1 MTHSQ
6 STGNTI
12 ERDIQAALDAN
23 DYQKLAEDRD
33 SFGRLTARYL
43 ATGDLWGANL
53 MAGHFASA
61 DKAIEE
67 LFKRRN
73 EAMQAVTV

>member
-1 MTHSQ
+1 MVT
-6 STGNTI
+6 
-12 ERDIQAALDAN
+12 QA
-23 DYQKLAEDRD
+23 
-33 SFGRLTARYL
+33 L